1 MDRIQFID
9 ALQENP
15 GVLVVKF
22 GASWCKPCAKIKPY
36 LADRSA
42 RFPPHWKFMDLDVDK
57 DTDLWALLQSKKQV
71 RQIPVL
77 LAYKAKNL
85 TPYADKALVSSNPDD
100 LDAFFEGLKLL

>member
-22 GASWCKPCAKIKPY
+22 GASWCKPCEKIKPY

-42 RFPPHWKFMDLDVDK
+42 RFPPNWQFLDLDVDR
-57 DTDLWALLQSKKQV
+57 DSDLWALLQSKKQV

-77 LAYKAKNL
+77 LAYKKKNL
-85 TPYADKALVSSNPDD
+85 TPYADKAVVSSNAED
-100 LDAFFEGLKLL
+100 LDAFFEGLQLL